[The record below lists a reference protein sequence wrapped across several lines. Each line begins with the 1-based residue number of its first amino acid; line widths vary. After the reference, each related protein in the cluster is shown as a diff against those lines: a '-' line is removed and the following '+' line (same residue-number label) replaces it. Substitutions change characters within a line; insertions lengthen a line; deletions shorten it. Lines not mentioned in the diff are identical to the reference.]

1 MRLKKLEITG
11 FKSFHE
17 RSIIKFP
24 EGISAIVGPNGCGK
38 SNVVDALR
46 WAMGEQSAKQLR
58 GKSMED
64 VIFSGTAGT
73 PSLNMAEV
81 SLTLSNENGNGPEE
95 FKDYTEIMI
104 TRRVYR
110 SGERVY
116 YINKQPCRLKDIYG
130 IFVGSGMGARS
141 YAVIQQGNIG
151 AITDAGP
158 DERRAFIEEAS
169 GVTRYKTRKMEALR
183 KVAATQ
189 QNLLRLNDITSEISR
204 QMASLKRQA
213 RKAELYNKFKE
224 RIRTLDVQL
233 AFVYHADFT
242 KKILESENL
251 LKELTDTDLEHSAEL
266 KKIDAAVEEI
276 KFQREKK
283 SQEISEQK
291 NLRYDGQRTIDRLEN
306 DLAHLRSEI
315 QRLSG
320 EIDALESSGKDLESK
335 NVKLISEINQ
345 VEAQNQD
352 FTTRMADIRSALDKE
367 RNASQKLTD
376 CQAELDRSLE
386 AAKTDHME
394 LVTQEA
400 RLKNVSQNAS
410 RNQENLSRR
419 LKRIDEEEALAKKAL
434 ADLQQK
440 KDQSGETLTI
450 IKREITRLNGR
461 VDETQAELKT
471 KNTALGHQVKQVQTL
486 EFEKNRARS
495 KHATLKKMEDN
506 FEWYKDGVRAVMQA
520 NREQPGA
527 DSSLPADAAPPLEAD
542 ILGLMAD
549 ILEVPAEYESAVEAV
564 LGESLQYVLV
574 KDMQSGVNAV
584 EYLRSQAAGRSGF
597 IPVADLNRSRTSA
610 PADID
615 ADLLLN
621 HVSARPGYEQLTGEL
636 LGRVLVTPDMAGAR
650 ALRAKN
656 TDKWAVVTLQGDL
669 ITAGGILV
677 GGSQD
682 KLAGILS
689 KKSEI
694 KTLSKEI
701 KDLEKDLETGHTA
714 QAKLEADVRGMET
727 ALHKLFEERS
737 EQIQDE
743 IEAEKSLYKVTEDLK
758 HARRHLE
765 VVQLEQE
772 QIMGEADDTTAEMNR
787 TNAAIEKIG
796 TRIKAAQESVVTT
809 TGQIEDLKREM
820 EGFNRNIIDL
830 QMKLT
835 AAEAGLENSNNTLRR
850 LNEFRTDGLARKEQ
864 LEVEITRK
872 TRKMTDSKYR
882 IDESEQSLKAHYK
895 RVQKIDAAL
904 EGHEQVFHSIDE
916 QLRENDRKASHLVSK
931 REAANQKIRLV
942 ELDLNQQKLQREN
955 LEGRL
960 VERYHKTLETFHR
973 EFAAREQ
980 SDDEIRDQTVK
991 QMEIELEKC
1000 RKRIANI
1007 TDVNLGAIREYDQLK
1022 DRQDFLTE
1030 QRDDLLKAIDD
1041 LHRVIRKINR
1051 ITQEKFMATFNAVNE
1066 KIGEIFPRLFEGGSA
1081 KLTLTD
1087 PNNPLETGVEFM
1099 IQPPGKKLTRMSL
1112 LSGGEKALS
1121 AIAFIFSIFL
1131 LKPASFCLMDEIDAP
1146 LDDANV
1152 FRFNELLQIIGAQ
1165 SQIIMITHNKRSM
1178 EFADTL
1184 FGITMEKKGISKIV
1198 SVNFDRDDS
1207 APAPDDSELDV
1218 AANQ

>member
-17 RSIIKFP
+17 RSVIKFP

-46 WAMGEQSAKQLR
+46 WAMGEQSAIQLR

-81 SLTLSNENGNGPEE
+81 SLTLSNENGSGPEE
-95 FKDYTEIMI
+95 FKDFTEIMI

-116 YINKQPCRLKDIYG
+116 YINKQPCRLKDIYR

-141 YAVIQQGNIG
+141 YAVIGQGNIG

-169 GVTRYKTRKMEALR
+169 GVTRYKARKTEALR

-213 RKAELYNKFKE
+213 RKAELYNKFKD
-224 RIRTLDVQL
+224 RIRTLDVRL
-233 AFVYHADFT
+233 AFVYHDEFT
-242 KKILESENL
+242 RKIATSETL
-251 LKELTDTDLEHSAEL
+251 LKELNDADLEHSAEL

-276 KFQREKK
+276 KFRREKK
-283 SQEISEQK
+283 SHEISEQK
-291 NLRYDGQRTIDRLEN
+291 NLRYDGQRSIDRMEN
-306 DLAHLRSEI
+306 DLAHLRDEI
-315 QRLSG
+315 QRLTH
-320 EIDALESSGKDLESK
+320 EIAELESAGRDLESK
-335 NVKLISEINQ
+335 NVKLVGEIGH
-345 VEAQNQD
+345 VEEQNRG
-352 FTTRMADIRSALDKE
+352 FTTRLTELRTDLEKERSA
-367 RNASQKLTD
+367 SQQLVD
-376 CQAELDRSLE
+376 RQAELDRSLE
-386 AAKTDHME
+386 AAKAELLE

-410 RNQENLSRR
+410 RNSENLSRR
-419 LKRIDEEEALAKKAL
+419 LKRIDEEEALAKKSET
-434 ADLQQK
+434 DLQQK
-440 KDQSGETLTI
+440 KESSEESLTI
-450 IKREITRLNGR
+450 VKREIGRLNTQ
-461 VDETQAELKT
+461 VDEAQAELKE
-471 KNTALGHQVKQVQTL
+471 KNTALGQQVKQVQTL
-486 EFEKNRARS
+486 EFEKNRSRS
-495 KHATLKKMEDN
+495 RYASLKKMEDN

-520 NREQPGA
+520 DREPLAPQSPEQAGA
-527 DSSLPADAAPPLEAD
+527 SKLIRAD

-549 ILEVPAEYESAVEAV
+549 IIEVHPDYETAVEAV

-584 EYLRSQAAGRSGF
+584 DFLRSQAAGRSGF
-597 IPVADLNRSRTSA
+597 IPVDELNRSRGPA
-610 PADID
+610 PADTP
-615 ADLLLN
+615 ADLLSN
-621 HVSARPGYEQLTGEL
+621 HVTARPGYEKLISEL
-636 LGRVLVTPDMAGAR
+636 LGRVLVTADMAGAR
-650 ALRAKN
+650 TLREKSGEE
-656 TDKWAVVTLQGDL
+656 WAVVTLQGDL
-669 ITAGGILV
+669 ITAAGILV

-682 KLAGILS
+682 KMAGILS

-694 KTLSKEI
+694 KSLAKEI
-701 KDLEKDLETGHTA
+701 EKLESALVKGHA
-714 QAKLEADVRGMET
+714 VQEKLEAGVRGMEIK
-727 ALHKLFEERS
+727 LQKLFEERS
-737 EQIQDE
+737 EEIQAE
-743 IEAEKSLYKVTEDLK
+743 IEAEKALYKVTEDLK

-765 VVQLEQE
+765 VVRLEQE

-787 TNAAIEKIG
+787 TNAAIEKIAASIAAG
-796 TRIKAAQESVVTT
+796 QERIVATS
-809 TGQIEDLKREM
+809 GQLEDLKRKL

-830 QMKLT
+830 QMQVT

-850 LNEFRTDGLARKEQ
+850 LHEFQADGLARKEQ
-864 LEVEITRK
+864 LETEITRK
-872 TRKMTDSKYR
+872 TRKVADSKDR
-882 IDESEQSLKAHYK
+882 IKENENALKALYES
-895 RVQKIDAAL
+895 VQKLDAAL
-904 EGHEQVFHSIDE
+904 ESNEQDFSSIDE
-916 QLRENDRKASHLVSK
+916 QLRENDRKASRLTSK
-931 REAANQKIRLV
+931 REAASQKIRLV
-942 ELDLNQQKLQREN
+942 ELDLSQQKLQRDN
-955 LEGRL
+955 LAGRL
-960 VERYHKTLETFHR
+960 AERYHKTLQQFR
-973 EFAAREQ
+973 SEFAELENSEAQEQ
-980 SDDEIRDQTVK
+980 VQTVE
-991 QMEIELEKC
+991 QMEAELEKC
-1000 RKRIANI
+1000 RKRIARI

-1030 QRDDLLKAIDD
+1030 QRDDLVKAIDD

-1051 ITQEKFMATFNAVNE
+1051 ITQEKFMQTFNAVNE
-1066 KIGEIFPRLFEGGSA
+1066 KIGEVFPRLFEGGSA
-1081 KLTLTD
+1081 KLIMTD
-1087 PNNPLETGVEFM
+1087 PNTPLETGVEFM

-1146 LDDANV
+1146 LDEANV
-1152 FRFNELLQIIGAQ
+1152 FRFNELLRMIGAQ

-1198 SVNFDRDDS
+1198 SVNFDRNGKQ
-1207 APAPDDSELDV
+1207 PAPGDSELDV

>member
-17 RSIIKFP
+17 RSIIQFP
-24 EGISAIVGPNGCGK
+24 DGISAIVGPNGCGK

-95 FKDYTEIMI
+95 FKDFTEIMI

-116 YINKQPCRLKDIYG
+116 YINKQPCRLKDIYS

-169 GVTRYKTRKMEALR
+169 GVTRYKTRKTEALR

-213 RKAELYNKFKE
+213 RKAELYNKVKA
-224 RIRTLDVQL
+224 RIRTLDVRL
-233 AFVYHADFT
+233 SFVYYDEFT
-242 KKILESENL
+242 QKISDSETL
-251 LKELTDTDLEHSAEL
+251 LKELSDTNLEHSAEL
-266 KKIDAAVEEI
+266 KRIDAAVEAI
-276 KFQREKK
+276 KFKREKK
-283 SQEISEQK
+283 SHEISEQK
-291 NLRYDGQRTIDRLEN
+291 TRRYDGQRSIDRLEN
-306 DLAHLRSEI
+306 DMAHLRNEI
-315 QRLSG
+315 QRLTS
-320 EIDALESSGKDLESK
+320 EITELEDAGKDLESK
-335 NVKLISEINQ
+335 NVKLVSEINQ
-345 VEAQNQD
+345 VEAQNQE
-352 FTTRMADIRSALDKE
+352 FTGRITAVRADLDKE
-367 RNASQKLTD
+367 RSASQKLID
-376 CQAELDRSLE
+376 RQAELDRTLE
-386 AAKTDHME
+386 TAKADHME

-410 RNQENLSRR
+410 RNQENLTRR
-419 LKRIDEEEALAKKAL
+419 LKRIDEEAALAQKAL
-434 ADLQQK
+434 AQLQRK
-440 KDQSGETLTI
+440 KEQREEELRI
-450 IKREITRLNGR
+450 IKREITRLNRR
-461 VDETQAELKT
+461 VDETQADLKE
-471 KNTALGHQVKQVQTL
+471 KNTTLGQQVKKVQTL

-495 KHATLKKMEDN
+495 KYATLKKMEDN

-520 NREQPGA
+520 NQQA
-527 DSSLPADAAPPLEAD
+527 SADALPPLQAD

-549 ILEVPAEYESAVEAV
+549 ILEVPPQYETAVEAV

-584 EYLRSQAAGRSGF
+584 EYLRTAAAGRSGF
-597 IPVADLNRSRTSA
+597 IPVADLNGPQRPT
-610 PADID
+610 PADTRE
-615 ADLLLN
+615 DLLIQ
-621 HVSARPGYEQLTGEL
+621 HVTARAGYEKLAEEL
-636 LGRVLVTPDMAGAR
+636 LGRVLVATDLAAAR
-650 ALRAKN
+650 DLRAKTAN
-656 TDKWAVVTLQGDL
+656 QWAVVTLQGDL
-669 ITAGGILV
+669 ITAGGVLV
-677 GGSQD
+677 GGSRD
-682 KLAGILS
+682 KLAGILA
-689 KKSEI
+689 KKAEV
-694 KTLSKEI
+694 KTLADDIET
-701 KDLEKDLETGHTA
+701 LEKELVSGHAA
-714 QAKLEADVRGMET
+714 QEKIAAAVRQTEVELQKLI
-727 ALHKLFEERS
+727 EERG

-743 IEAEKSLYKVTEDLK
+743 IEAEKALYKVTEDLK

-772 QIMGEADDTTAEMNR
+772 QILGEADDTTAEMNR

-796 TRIKAAQESVVTT
+796 VRITTARETVAATSSQIDALKAQ
-809 TGQIEDLKREM
+809 M

-835 AAEAGLENSNNTLRR
+835 SAEAGLENSKTSLRR
-850 LNEFRTDGLARKEQ
+850 LNEFQADGLARKAQ
-864 LEVEITRK
+864 LEAEINRK
-872 TRKMTDSKYR
+872 ARKMTEAKYR
-882 IDESEQSLKAHYK
+882 IDESETSLKGLYEQ
-895 RVQKIDAAL
+895 VQKLATAL
-904 EGHEQVFHSIDE
+904 ESNEQDFSAIDE
-916 QLRENDRKASHLVSK
+916 QLRENDRKASRLTSK

-942 ELDLNQQKLQREN
+942 ELDLSQQRLQREN
-955 LEGRL
+955 LENRL
-960 VERYHKTLETFHR
+960 IERYHKTLADFRR
-973 EFAAREQ
+973 EFADQEDTAEA
-980 SDDEIRDQTVK
+980 SPEKTPSQTVE
-991 QMEIELEKC
+991 QMESELERS
-1000 RKRIANI
+1000 RKRIASI

-1066 KIGEIFPRLFEGGSA
+1066 KISEIFPRLFEGGTA
-1081 KLTLTD
+1081 KLTLTE
-1087 PNNPLETGVEFM
+1087 PGNPLETGVEFM

-1121 AIAFIFSIFL
+1121 AIAFIFSIFM

-1146 LDDANV
+1146 LDDANI
-1152 FRFNELLQIIGAQ
+1152 FRFNELLQIIGAK

-1198 SVNFDRDDS
+1198 SVNFDRNGNP
-1207 APAPDDSELDV
+1207 PAPDDSELDV